1 MASMTN
7 AMMECGITP
16 PSTFV
21 YDGKIQRFKNE
32 GDTKANSWYVGFQDG
47 DFESGAFGCWKL
59 DVHEDFCNRDKASF
73 TPEEKKAFA
82 IKQEEIRQIK
92 VNECIAL
99 AG

>member
-1 MASMTN
+1 MASMSN
-7 AMMECGITP
+7 AMMERGITP

-59 DVHEDFCNRDKASF
+59 DVHEDFCNRDTSSF

-82 IKQEEIRQIK
+82 IKQEEVRQLKAKEKK
-92 VNECIAL
+92 VKHH
-99 AG
+99 

>member
-7 AMMECGITP
+7 AMMECGIMP

-59 DVHEDFCNRDKASF
+59 DVHEDFCNRDKTSF

-82 IKQEEIRQIK
+82 IKQEEIRQLKVIK
-92 VNECIAL
+92 GLTHTV
-99 AG
+99 